1 MDLAEVSRKTGVPIE
16 KLRQQ
21 QAAMRALRAKQPV
34 SVSPPAPPAPP
45 APKPIP
51 YSPQSGPLRLQKQM
65 HDAGV

>member
-1 MDLAEVSRKTGVPIE
+1 MDLDEVSRKTGVPIE

-34 SVSPPAPPAPP
+34 SVSPPAPPAP
-45 APKPIP
+45 KHIP

-65 HDAGV
+65 HDAGVL